1 MAERSQDETWKSRED
16 AAYRW
21 VQETPRKLTPAELET
36 RILRHFGT
44 SRADARRV
52 VRGLLAQGRLTY
64 IYQYGQSYLDL
75 GFKRPTRITPKVR
88 LYPLECTRAP
98 EADEVA
104 IIIEPGAAFGDG
116 RHPTTRLAV
125 EGLETVCRPGDGDR
139 RPVIRCGV
147 DIGTGSG
154 ILAIVAA
161 RLGVDWLDAV
171 DIDPCALNEAH
182 RNIRHNHLSDRISLR
197 QQDHA
202 SLEAVYD
209 LLLANLRIPTLCG
222 LAGWAQAQIRSSG
235 YLVFSG
241 FREHEYP
248 TLREAYPASTHRLL
262 WSRSQAGWGGVVFQK
277 I

>member
-1 MAERSQDETWKSRED
+1 MAARSLDETWKAHED

-21 VQETPRKLTPAELET
+21 AQETSRKLTPADLES
-36 RILRHFGT
+36 RIVSHFGT
-44 SRADARRV
+44 SRTDARRV
-52 VRGLLAQGRLTY
+52 IRGLVAQGRLTY

-88 LYPLECTRAP
+88 LYPLECTKTP

-125 EGLETVCRPGDGDR
+125 EGLETICHPADGDR
-139 RPVIRCGV
+139 RPVIRCGI

-161 RLGVDWLDAV
+161 RLGVDWLDAI
-171 DIDPCALNEAH
+171 DIDPCALNEAQ
-182 RNIRHNHLSDRISLR
+182 RNIRHNQLLDRVNLR
-197 QQDHA
+197 QQDLE
-202 SLEAVYD
+202 SLETVYD

-222 LAGWAQAQIRSSG
+222 LAKWARGHIRTSG

-248 TLREAYPASTHRLL
+248 TLREAYPESTHRLL
-262 WSRSQAGWGGVVFQK
+262 WSRTQAGWGGVVFQK